1 MEDTTT
7 SAGRKPRA
15 PWTPQDE
22 ATLRDL
28 TGEGRTD
35 AQIAAHMARDV
46 KLIGKKRRALNID
59 RGVPAGRES
68 VPQNRAKPAAET
80 ATAASPVIHAKA
92 IAASSFSSES
102 SSAQTSSANSSSRLR
117 ARSAQ

>member
-7 SAGRKPRA
+7 ARKPRT
-15 PWTPQDE
+15 PWTPQDD

-46 KLIGKKRRALNID
+46 KLIGKKRRALCID
-59 RGVPAGRES
+59 RGVP
-68 VPQNRAKPAAET
+68 PAF
-80 ATAASPVIHAKA
+80 AALMARV
-92 IAASSFSSES
+92 
-102 SSAQTSSANSSSRLR
+102 NSR
-117 ARSAQ
+117 RSARA

>member
-7 SAGRKPRA
+7 SAGRKLRA
-15 PWTPQDE
+15 PWTQKDE

-46 KLIGKKRRALNID
+46 KLIGRKRRALNID
-59 RGVPAGRES
+59 RGVAAPAVGLWS
-68 VPQNRAKPAAET
+68 DVTRANGYAFDISGSRTVSAAVLPDALERRPATGLAWG
-80 ATAASPVIHAKA
+80 AC
-92 IAASSFSSES
+92 
-102 SSAQTSSANSSSRLR
+102 SSAIE
-117 ARSAQ
+117 

>member
-1 MEDTTT
+1 MEDITT
-7 SAGRKPRA
+7 SARKPRT

-59 RGVPAGRES
+59 RGVP
-68 VPQNRAKPAAET
+68 PAL
-80 ATAASPVIHAKA
+80 AAMMARV
-92 IAASSFSSES
+92 
-102 SSAQTSSANSSSRLR
+102 NSR
-117 ARSAQ
+117 RSARA

>member
-7 SAGRKPRA
+7 SARKPRA

-22 ATLRDL
+22 AILRDL

-46 KLIGKKRRALNID
+46 KLIGRKRRALNID
-59 RGVPAGRES
+59 RGVP
-68 VPQNRAKPAAET
+68 PAL
-80 ATAASPVIHAKA
+80 AALMARV
-92 IAASSFSSES
+92 
-102 SSAQTSSANSSSRLR
+102 NSR
-117 ARSAQ
+117 RSARA

>member
-7 SAGRKPRA
+7 ISAGRKPRT
-15 PWTPQDE
+15 PWTAQDE

-35 AQIAAHMARDV
+35 AQIAASMARDV

-59 RGVPAGRES
+59 RGVPQAL
-68 VPQNRAKPAAET
+68 AALM
-80 ATAASPVIHAKA
+80 ARV
-92 IAASSFSSES
+92 
-102 SSAQTSSANSSSRLR
+102 NSR
-117 ARSAQ
+117 RSARA

>member
-7 SAGRKPRA
+7 SAVRKPRA
-15 PWTPQDE
+15 PWTSQDE

-59 RGVPAGRES
+59 RGVP
-68 VPQNRAKPAAET
+68 PAL
-80 ATAASPVIHAKA
+80 AALMARYNA
-92 IAASSFSSES
+92 
-102 SSAQTSSANSSSRLR
+102 R
-117 ARSAQ
+117 RSARA